1 MADNNRVLN
10 FTEFAGKYN
19 QQSEQDAAASYSEF
33 SKASD
38 NFQDGFDE
46 DTYEEGQAGPNR
58 PIASGEET
66 TPLSPDSMPTP
77 TQGMEA
83 PHDES
88 EEEEEEADDSV
99 GIDDLDDD
107 EYEGGNPEEDQDEDE
122 DEEEEDEDEEDED
135 EEDEAN
141 ESAKFK
147 RNSHINEQLPDMA
160 AAVAWDRT
168 SGKDKKEIKRI
179 IKKIARMYIADTPET
194 REFARGVKKATKSI
208 FNIHLGA
215 YKLGKSA
222 VDYVKHS
229 PANPLNW
236 ELSGTTNEASKV
248 ILESFDEFEA
258 RGPIDF
264 QSRGYDDV
272 LDTIEL
278 EFDDNGQ
285 EHEDSDNEEC
295 FVTCKSCGSK
305 KGVNAGEYP
314 MGAENEAN
322 PDSWWQGVKMGMMC
336 EGCM

>member
-88 EEEEEEADDSV
+88 EEEEEADDSV

-107 EYEGGNPEEDQDEDE
+107 EYEGGNPEEDE
-122 DEEEEDEDEEDED
+122 DEEEDEEDD
-135 EEDEAN
+135 EEDDAN
-141 ESAKFK
+141 ESVKFK
-147 RNSHINEQLPDMA
+147 KNR
-160 AAVAWDRT
+160 
-168 SGKDKKEIKRI
+168 
-179 IKKIARMYIADTPET
+179 
-194 REFARGVKKATKSI
+194 
-208 FNIHLGA
+208 
-215 YKLGKSA
+215 
-222 VDYVKHS
+222 
-229 PANPLNW
+229 
-236 ELSGTTNEASKV
+236 V